1 MFHEVNSRYL
11 IPTPHRRKAYPRSE
25 AVVSVDIPFRAA
37 PDSEA
42 CTGASAAILDAARAL
57 ATAGGFKA
65 VRVRTVAKQAG
76 VTVGSLYDH
85 FASKT
90 DLLVTLLAREFER
103 VNQEC
108 DWSKCAASPSD
119 RLGLLTARLH
129 DEWQQDLRLTEAMVR
144 AFVMAG
150 TDEALTV
157 QHAADVGESMLAR
170 TVGGPTHGSCER
182 QIAGVIADIW
192 LANLM
197 AFVVGRATA
206 AEARERI
213 DRGLQCILA
222 PWTTSKTTYQ
232 D

>member
-1 MFHEVNSRYL
+1 M
-11 IPTPHRRKAYPRSE
+11 
-25 AVVSVDIPFRAA
+25 SVDVPFRAA
-37 PDSEA
+37 PDSE
-42 CTGASAAILDAARAL
+42 TGTGGSTAILDAARAV

-65 VRVRTVAKQAG
+65 VRLKTVAKQAG
-76 VTVGSLYDH
+76 ITVGSLYDH

-103 VNQEC
+103 VNQER
-108 DWSKCAASPSD
+108 DWSTCAASPSD
-119 RLGLLTARLH
+119 GLGSLTARLH
-129 DEWQQDLRLTEAMVR
+129 DEWQQNLQLTEAVVR

-157 QHAADVGESMLAR
+157 QHAADVVESMLAR
-170 TVGGPTHGSCER
+170 TVGGPTQGACER

-213 DRGLQCILA
+213 DRGLQRILA
-222 PWTTSKTTYQ
+222 AWNASKSASNTNSIGALLAVA
-232 D
+232 